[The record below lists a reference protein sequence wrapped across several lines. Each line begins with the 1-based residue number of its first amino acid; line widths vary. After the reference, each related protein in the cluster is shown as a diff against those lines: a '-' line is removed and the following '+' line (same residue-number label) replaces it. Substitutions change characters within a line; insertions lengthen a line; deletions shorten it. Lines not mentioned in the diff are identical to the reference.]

1 MNLIRFKNE
10 PASLVDLRN
19 KAAEHA
25 LNEPLPDKS
34 THRFRFTLAKMLFP
48 RALVDQALFEQQNSG
63 VEVDIALPVGASGV
77 EVHKFDDAFGLP
89 VEAVIEKHL
98 GTIAGYDDPILATN
112 LALFSNGVVVVIPD
126 NLVLDDPIH
135 IDWKADSQQ
144 GLSAVRTLVLV
155 GKNAKVQVLEKL
167 EVSSGHAS
175 AVTEVVLGTGA
186 DVIHGR
192 LERAA
197 KGAVGFSRAAYRI
210 EKDASLRHVH
220 VLLPDGLI
228 KAEAAPVIAGPGGNS
243 KGLGMAFTDN
253 TAVADFR
260 VVENHA
266 VGDTTSQVMWR
277 SVAADNSKSIFTGL
291 LSIAPGAARSQA
303 FEEARSML
311 LSRQAVAQT
320 IPELEILNHDVKC
333 SHGASVAPI
342 DPEAMFYLESRGLS
356 KPEAKTML
364 VEGFVEPVLA
374 ELPIAGLADEVRTRL
389 RAALGASPSLF
400 DHS

>member
-1 MNLIRFKNE
+1 
-10 PASLVDLRN
+10 
-19 KAAEHA
+19 
-25 LNEPLPDKS
+25 
-34 THRFRFTLAKMLFP
+34 
-48 RALVDQALFEQQNSG
+48 
-63 VEVDIALPVGASGV
+63 
-77 EVHKFDDAFGLP
+77 
-89 VEAVIEKHL
+89 
-98 GTIAGYDDPILATN
+98 
-112 LALFSNGVVVVIPD
+112 
-126 NLVLDDPIH
+126 
-135 IDWKADSQQ
+135 
-144 GLSAVRTLVLV
+144 
-155 GKNAKVQVLEKL
+155 
-167 EVSSGHAS
+167 
-175 AVTEVVLGTGA
+175 
-186 DVIHGR
+186 
-192 LERAA
+192 
-197 KGAVGFSRAAYRI
+197 
-210 EKDASLRHVH
+210 
-220 VLLPDGLI
+220 
-228 KAEAAPVIAGPGGNS
+228 
-243 KGLGMAFTDN
+243 
-253 TAVADFR
+253 
-260 VVENHA
+260 
-266 VGDTTSQVMWR
+266 VGDTTSQVLWR